1 MPACAFLTFC
11 NEKQAAFHTVEFFEH
26 RKWVQMPGRHKGELA
41 IKIAFTDLSRLA
53 SCSQV

>member
-1 MPACAFLTFC
+1 MPAFAFLTFC